1 MEERLYTICFS
12 KIYALGRHR
21 ERARKAIKYLRA
33 FSARHMKTTEEM
45 VVIGTDVN
53 EYLWRN
59 GIQRP
64 PRRVRVKMMKD
75 KDGTVMVALELPAEE
90 KKAKEFKD
98 KKKEDKPKAE
108 KKADDKKGIAKGAA
122 KEGSPSKEAPKKE
135 ENKGVAKGATKESSP
150 SKEAPAPKAEAAK

>member
-33 FSARHMKTTEEM
+33 FSARHMKTIEDK

-64 PRRVRVKMMKD
+64 PRRVRVKLMKD
-75 KDGTVMVALELPAEE
+75 KDGTVMVALEEAAE
-90 KKAKEFKD
+90 KKEAKVSKE

-108 KKADDKKGIAKGAA
+108 KKV
-122 KEGSPSKEAPKKE
+122 KEAPKKE
-135 ENKGVAKGATKESSP
+135 EKKAEVKKET
-150 SKEAPAPKAEAAK
+150 PAPKADAVN